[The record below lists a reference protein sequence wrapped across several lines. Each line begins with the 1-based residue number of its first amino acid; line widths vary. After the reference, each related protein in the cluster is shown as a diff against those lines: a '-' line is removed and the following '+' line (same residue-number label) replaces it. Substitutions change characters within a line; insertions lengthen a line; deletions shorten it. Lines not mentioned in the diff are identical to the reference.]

1 MSKIE
6 LKHIDKFYGKNHV
19 LKDLNLT
26 IEDGDFMTLLGPS
39 GCGKTTTLR
48 VVSGLE
54 KPQNGFIY
62 MDGKEIPDSRMEKV
76 MVVLG
81 DGKLMPAA
89 EQAIYGHRA
98 GEVFRFD
105 FTYPQD
111 FRLPELS
118 GKTAQFEI
126 ELRSLAEKVTPA
138 PDEAFAKSLGF
149 DSLDALKADLRAK
162 KQKIHEEGADR
173 AAGKQLLDMAG
184 ANMTVDLPAEILDR
198 TAQNEMKLLKERLSR
213 SGITLEQHCKNS
225 RTTPE
230 ALEKDY
236 RAQAESRIRFV
247 LAAKAIAEQGLG
259 VSSAPDDPLEQVAV
273 TVHAVSIPVS
283 FAKAWPTLKET
294 IEATK
299 PNIVIATGLKHAA
312 RGVMLERCA
321 TNLMDAIKPDADNV
335 IPRREPI
342 DPNGPAAYWTRLPL
356 RSILNDFTDDSI
368 PATLSSDAGT
378 FVCNSLF
385 YNLLNWTATQEQV
398 LGGFVSF
405 PPVVPAHSSQH
416 GLPLDQQIAAG
427 RDVVREAVRYYLK
440 PSSSDI
446 LIA

>member
-1 MSKIE
+1 MRE
-6 LKHIDKFYGKNHV
+6 LN
-19 LKDLNLT
+19 
-26 IEDGDFMTLLGPS
+26 
-39 GCGKTTTLR
+39 
-48 VVSGLE
+48 VVIS
-54 KPQNGFIY
+54 
-62 MDGKEIPDSRMEKV
+62 
-76 MVVLG
+76 
-81 DGKLMPAA
+81 
-89 EQAIYGHRA
+89 
-98 GEVFRFD
+98 
-105 FTYPQD
+105 
-111 FRLPELS
+111 
-118 GKTAQFEI
+118 
-126 ELRSLAEKVTPA
+126 
-138 PDEAFAKSLGF
+138 GF
-149 DSLDALKADLRAK
+149 DHYDGV
-162 KQKIHEEGADR
+162 EV
-173 AAGKQLLDMAG
+173 
-184 ANMTVDLPAEILDR
+184 NPAVEV
-198 TAQNEMKLLKERLSR
+198 
-213 SGITLEQHCKNS
+213 
-225 RTTPE
+225 P
-230 ALEKDY
+230 
-236 RAQAESRIRFV
+236 
-247 LAAKAIAEQGLG
+247 KAIAEQGLG

-405 PPVVPAHSSQH
+405 LRSFRRIPASMVYHSTSRSPLAVMWCAKPCATISSPPAPT
-416 GLPLDQQIAAG
+416 
-427 RDVVREAVRYYLK
+427 
-440 PSSSDI
+440 SSSPST
-446 LIA
+446 LCATPE